1 MAIQLEKRKPISI
14 IKEKPGL
21 THIVAGLGWDP
32 ATVNGHSVDL
42 DLSLFM
48 LGENGK
54 LVADEYFIFY
64 NNTTSPDGSTN
75 YPGDSRGGEGDGDD
89 EVIHIDLTKI
99 NPKVE
104 FLYFAVTIDQSELRG
119 HNFGH
124 VQNSYI
130 NIRNAAD
137 NSILCQYLLKDSFIN
152 EDSLIIAT
160 ISRNGGNWNVEALG
174 QAFSGGLNTLID
186 LYQ

>member
-1 MAIQLEKRKPISI
+1 
-14 IKEKPGL
+14 
-21 THIVAGLGWDP
+21 
-32 ATVNGHSVDL
+32 
-42 DLSLFM
+42 M

-54 LVADEYFIFY
+54 LVSDEYFIFY
-64 NNTTSPDGSTN
+64 NNATSPDGSTN

-89 EVIHIDLTKI
+89 EVIYIDLTKI

-119 HNFGH
+119 HNFSH
-124 VQNSYI
+124 VKNSYI

-152 EDSLIIAT
+152 EDSLIIAA
-160 ISRNGGNWNVEALG
+160 IYRNGGNWNVEALG